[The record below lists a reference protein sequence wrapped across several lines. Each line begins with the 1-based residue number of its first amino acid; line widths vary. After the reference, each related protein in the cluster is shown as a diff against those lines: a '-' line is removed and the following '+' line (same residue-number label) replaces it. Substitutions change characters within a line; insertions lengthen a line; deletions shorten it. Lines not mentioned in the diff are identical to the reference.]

1 MLIALLALTIF
12 LYVNQGDG
20 NGDPISRI
28 LQAQEKIPTV
38 VQDNESADAAAHLIQ
53 EMASKHEIFVKEL
66 KKLQFESLEADRN
79 YDVRANAYEPIL
91 NKLEALQAAHHKE
104 DLLPLREE
112 LKGHLTREEW
122 EKLFK

>member
-38 VQDNESADAAAHLIQ
+38 VQDNERADAAAHLIQ

-66 KKLQFESLEADRN
+66 KKLQFESLQADWD
-79 YDVRANAYEPIL
+79 YDVTADAYEPIL
-91 NKLEALQAAHHKE
+91 AKLEDLQDAHHKG
-104 DLLPLREE
+104 DLLPLREK
-112 LKGHLTREEW
+112 LKGQLTREEW